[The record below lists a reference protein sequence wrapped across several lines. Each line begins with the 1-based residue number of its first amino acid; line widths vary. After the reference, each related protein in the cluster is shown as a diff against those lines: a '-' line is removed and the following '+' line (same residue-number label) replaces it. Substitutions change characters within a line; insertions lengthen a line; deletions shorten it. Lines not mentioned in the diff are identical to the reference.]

1 MDIKFKN
8 KNRQGK
14 GFTIVELVIV
24 IAVIGILSAI
34 LIPTFVGL
42 VNKAS
47 VSADVMTVKN
57 INTQLKISEET
68 NGKPETFSQML
79 SAASEAG
86 YDVNKLNPTTDGYSI
101 VWDMSQNLLFLYD
114 KDGNLAD
121 NQAET
126 PSENKSD
133 LWSMTTETPAENLAE
148 NSIAGNVYLNNNS
161 VESVTVSYGIE
172 VSGETDV
179 NFTTS
184 NSGTY
189 NVVLNGGNLTVN
201 AGNATV
207 NSYGAKNQVTVTA
220 VDMNNSYHEFGTV
233 NGNVYLKKGH
243 LSIENNSHV
252 YAVVITASSVNDVMV
267 DVKNASSVE
276 TGVAATSSEVASAL
290 ANNSNFNIPADKQVT
305 EVVDSETASKYA
317 GGFGTEISPYLIADE
332 SQFNSITYI
341 SSKLQYFKL
350 INDINF
356 TKYNGTGD
364 YYIVNR
370 FKGVLDGDGH
380 SITLPLNPT
389 ADTIW
394 NALFNNT
401 YYGTI
406 LKNLNVYYTGFDS
419 LNENS
424 QSWINLVSNTK
435 GSTTFENINLYN
447 ANNTILKIKGN
458 NYGLLASY
466 AWDTTNGSC
475 SNNVINCNNY
485 ANMVSTAVKTGVWFG
500 GFDTSAVTTFTNV
513 NNYAQ
518 INGNAIGYFFGNES
532 YLEGSFKNYTL
543 DEIKS
548 HIVITDCY
556 NYGVITTTSG
566 NRAHYIGSPSVDYS
580 EAYTQWEEEL
590 DKVFNKT
597 ATASFTK
604 LTHSEDFTASV
615 DENGIISINKPQNEK
630 IAIYKIVYNT
640 MYKSSVN
647 DAHGSF
653 ALTLNFDQQTNYKA
667 KFDNIS
673 GNETLES
680 EGYTVISSVS
690 ASESSNGFAYSICS
704 KEGESTI
711 YYVFNNIVIP
721 NCESPTLANSSVT
734 ITVYA
739 YDVNGNIVDYVRV

>member
-1 MDIKFKN
+1 MNIKFNSN
-8 KNRQGK
+8 KRSK
-14 GFTIVELVIV
+14 AGFTIVELVIV

-148 NSIAGNVYLNNNS
+148 NSIAGNVYLNNDS

-179 NFTTS
+179 NFTTT

-201 AGNATV
+201 AENATV

-252 YAVVITASSVNDVMV
+252 YAVVITATSVNDVKV
-267 DVKNASSVE
+267 DVKNSSSIE
-276 TGVAATSSEVASAL
+276 TGVAATSSEVSSAL
-290 ANNSNFNIPADKQVT
+290 VNNSNFNIPEDKKVT
-305 EVVDSETASKYA
+305 EVIDSETASKYA
-317 GGFGTEISPYLIADE
+317 GGFGTEASPYLIDNE
-332 SQFNSITYI
+332 TQFNAITYVA
-341 SSKLQYFKL
+341 SKIQYFKL
-350 INDINF
+350 TNDIEF

-389 ADTIW
+389 NSTIW
-394 NALFNNT
+394 NALFNYT
-401 YYGTI
+401 YSDSVI
-406 LKNLNVYYTGFDS
+406 KNVNVYYTGFTS
-419 LNENS
+419 LDENS
-424 QSWINLVSNTK
+424 QSWSNLVSQVE

-447 ANNTILKIKGN
+447 ADGTIIKINTN
-458 NYGLLASY
+458 NYGVLASY
-466 AWDTTNGSC
+466 AIRPVT
-475 SNNVINCNNY
+475 VINCNNY
-485 ANMVSTAVKTGVWFG
+485 VNLVSTATGGTGVWFG
-500 GFDTSAVTTFTNV
+500 VFNTANVNTFTNV
-513 NNYAQ
+513 NNYAS
-518 INGNAIGYFFGNES
+518 INGATIGYFLGNELNLYANINS
-532 YLEGSFKNYTL
+532 LKSYTL
-543 DEIKS
+543 EEIKS
-548 HIVITDCY
+548 HIVVTDCY
-556 NYGVITTTSG
+556 NYGIITTTGS
-566 NRAHYIGSPSVDYS
+566 NRHYIGYSTVEYS

-604 LTHSEDFTASV
+604 LTHSEDFTATVNEDNS
-615 DENGIISINKPQNEK
+615 ISINKPEDDR
-630 IAIYKIVYNT
+630 IASYKIVYNT
-640 MYKSSVN
+640 MYKSAVDES
-647 DAHGSF
+647 HGSF
-653 ALTLNFDQQTNYKA
+653 ALVLNFDEQTNYKC

-680 EGYTVISSVS
+680 KGYTVISSVS
-690 ASESSNGFAYSICS
+690 ASESANGFAYSICS
-704 KEGESTI
+704 KDGESTI
-711 YYVFNNIVIP
+711 YYVFSDIVIP
-721 NCESPTLANSSVT
+721 GCESPTLANSSVS